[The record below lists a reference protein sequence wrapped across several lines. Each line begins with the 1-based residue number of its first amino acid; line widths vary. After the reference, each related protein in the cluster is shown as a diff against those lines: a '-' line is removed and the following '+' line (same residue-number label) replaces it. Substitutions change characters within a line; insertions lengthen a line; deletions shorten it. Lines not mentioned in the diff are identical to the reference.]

1 MVSACLHFESLDA
14 LLASIVTS
22 QAKIGQNGWDTE
34 LGSFALFLLKGRDY
48 DVKVNQNFS
57 RNLVATELSQKLL
70 LGRQI
75 QVLVVHN
82 LVPNALSING
92 ETIGRNSSVILGEE
106 ETTLELLVTVQTR
119 FAVSVSSGE
128 PRSKLLDLL
137 GELISLKD
145 LVRQGSKAK
154 VEVVL
159 DARTLEPLRLGDGR
173 PNLSQVL
180 NQGGSEVAQGC
191 SAKMI
196 ANDEE

>member
-1 MVSACLHFESLDA
+1 M
-14 LLASIVTS
+14 
-22 QAKIGQNGWDTE
+22 
-34 LGSFALFLLKGRDY
+34 
-48 DVKVNQNFS
+48 
-57 RNLVATELSQKLL
+57 
-70 LGRQI
+70 
-75 QVLVVHN
+75 
-82 LVPNALSING
+82 
-92 ETIGRNSSVILGEE
+92 ILGEE

-119 FAVSVSSGE
+119 FAMSVSSGE

-154 VEVVL
+154 VKVVL

-180 NQGGSEVAQGC
+180 NQGSSEVAQGC